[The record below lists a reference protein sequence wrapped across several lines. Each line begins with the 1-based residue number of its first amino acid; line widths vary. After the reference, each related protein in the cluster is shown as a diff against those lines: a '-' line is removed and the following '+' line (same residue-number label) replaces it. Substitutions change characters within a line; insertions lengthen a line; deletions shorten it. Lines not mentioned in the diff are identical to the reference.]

1 MANSHPTLAFLEA
14 KDRMLRAALRCLS
27 AQFGPET
34 ADTAA
39 DAEYA
44 DDELALAAR
53 DLTAATEALP
63 SDHRPAGWPS

>member
-1 MANSHPTLAFLEA
+1 VSSHPTLAFLEA
-14 KDRMLRAALRCLS
+14 KDRLLRASLRCLS
-27 AQFGPET
+27 AQFAEES
-34 ADTAA
+34 ADAAA

-63 SDHRPAGWPS
+63 VGHRPAGWTS